1 MSRAIWPWTR
11 RVVAAFW
18 LASVASIAAAQ
29 GPNATAVQAAARD
42 WLSLTDRGAVQ
53 ASWEAAGQKFRTA
66 LPLAAWAD
74 ELKKERAPLGAVAS
88 RATFNTSFRNTF
100 PGEPEGEYALIA
112 YMTSFAGRP
121 QGRETVTLEREA
133 DGKWRVIGYDIH

>member
-1 MSRAIWPWTR
+1 MSRAVLPRTR

-18 LASVASIAAAQ
+18 LASVASMAPAQ
-29 GPNATAVQAAARD
+29 GPNATAAQAAARD
-42 WLSLTDRGAVQ
+42 WLALTDRGAVQ
-53 ASWEAAGQKFRTA
+53 ASWAAAGQKFRAA
-66 LPLAAWAD
+66 LPLAAWDD
-74 ELKKERAPLGAVAS
+74 ELQKERAPLGAVAS
-88 RATFNTSFRNTF
+88 RAIFNTNFRNTF
-100 PGEPEGEYALIA
+100 PDAPEGEYALIA